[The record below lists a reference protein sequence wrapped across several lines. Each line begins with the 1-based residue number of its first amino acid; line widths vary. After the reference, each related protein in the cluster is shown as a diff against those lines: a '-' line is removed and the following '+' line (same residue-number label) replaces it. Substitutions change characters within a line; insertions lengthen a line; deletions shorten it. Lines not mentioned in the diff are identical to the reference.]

1 MSSQNDSG
9 YIALYP
15 DANVEAYVRVKL
27 NATQNSCSLAG
38 ATDEW
43 VGITQAAQTLAS
55 GLPVTVR
62 LRNSPGTFLM
72 RAGGTGI
79 AANALLYG
87 EAATGRVDDASAGGS
102 IGFRSMEAA
111 TAAGD
116 VIECA
121 PSGA

>member
-1 MSSQNDSG
+1 MSTQNVSG
-9 YIALYP
+9 FISLQP
-15 DANVEAYVRVKL
+15 DADVESFIRVKL
-27 NATQNSCSLAG
+27 NSTYGSCSIAG

-43 VGITQAAQTLAS
+43 VGITQKAVTLAS
-55 GLPVTVR
+55 GRPVLVR
-62 LRNSPGTFLM
+62 LRNAPGTFFM

-87 EAATGRVDDASAGGS
+87 EAATGRVDDASAGTS

-121 PSGA
+121 PSVV